1 MKTITNNL
9 IDPMEIA
16 IKEAKKAYLLNEV
29 PVGAVITDKDG
40 NVIAKAFNLVEKN
53 QDPTAHA
60 EMLVIKEAT
69 LKIKNK
75 YLKDYNLY
83 VTLEPCSMCASAIQ
97 NSRIKRLYFGCNDEK
112 SGAVNSGAKIFNQKN
127 CNHKPEIYDGIRE
140 SECSLLIKNFFNEVR
155 RKI

>member
-9 IDPMEIA
+9 TDPMEIA

-40 NVIAKAFNLVEKN
+40 NVIAKAFNQVEKN

-60 EMLVIKEAT
+60 EILVIKAAT

-97 NSRIKRLYFGCNDEK
+97 NTRIKRLYFGCNDKK
-112 SGAVNSGAKIFNQKN
+112 SGAVNSGVKIFNQRN

-140 SECSLLIKNFFNEVR
+140 AECSFLIKHFFSEI
-155 RKI
+155 RKKI